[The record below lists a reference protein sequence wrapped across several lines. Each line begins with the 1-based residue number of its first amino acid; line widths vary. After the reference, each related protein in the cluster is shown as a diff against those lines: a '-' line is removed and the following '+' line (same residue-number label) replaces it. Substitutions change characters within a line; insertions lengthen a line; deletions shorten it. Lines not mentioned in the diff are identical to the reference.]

1 MDEIGKC
8 SCFFFSTWK
17 SWSGRSVERRGQ
29 EISRVSP
36 KLEGDV
42 DTSSAR
48 ESKSIAGRKDR
59 VGNGTRARF
68 TRKSG
73 NRGSGARSLNLL
85 SRSVRAGDA

>member
-1 MDEIGKC
+1 MKLFVFFLRGKVGAEEALSGEEI
-8 SCFFFSTWK
+8 T
-17 SWSGRSVERRGQ
+17 
-29 EISRVSP
+29 RVSP

-73 NRGSGARSLNLL
+73 NRGSGST
-85 SRSVRAGDA
+85 RAHGR